1 MFIELLTEEEQKIFL
16 ELALE
21 LEKVAEERCEVTK
34 QKLDTF
40 VSRIVKESGGD
51 IEELNVD
58 VARLERPLAKKVVL
72 LELITL
78 GYASGEYCD
87 RERAYLRDVASKIG
101 VDTEGLEQIEDWVQ
115 GFVSHINSGA
125 NIVNNQNK
133 VL

>member
-58 VARLERPLAKKVVL
+58 VVRLERPLAKRVVL

-125 NIVNNQNK
+125 NIVNN
-133 VL
+133 

>member
-115 GFVSHINSGA
+115 GFVSHINSGS
-125 NIVNNQNK
+125 NIVNK
-133 VL
+133 

>member
-101 VDTEGLEQIEDWVQ
+101 VDTGGLEQIEDWVQ

-125 NIVNNQNK
+125 NIVNN
-133 VL
+133 

>member
-101 VDTEGLEQIEDWVQ
+101 VDTEEDLAEVIEYVKKK
-115 GFVSHINSGA
+115 GIT
-125 NIVNNQNK
+125 
-133 VL
+133 L

>member
-125 NIVNNQNK
+125 NIVNN
-133 VL
+133 